1 MLCGKITETAY
12 GKINLTLDVVGRRED
27 GYHLVCMVMQTVN
40 IFDTV
45 TIEASGREG
54 GIRLHTDS
62 SEIPDGEDNLVW
74 KAADLM
80 RHELGIKDELDITL
94 TKRIPVAAGMA
105 GGSTDAA
112 AVMRGMVRLSG
123 ADISADRLKELGVT
137 LGADIPY
144 CIEGGTQLAE
154 GIGEKLTGLENVPH
168 AYLVIVKPGISVSTG
183 WVYKAFDSIPAEDVV
198 HPDTPAMLEAI
209 RKGDI
214 AGVAANLRNV
224 LEQQTGAQYPVIGEL
239 ERFLKSFGALGA
251 MMTGS
256 GPTVFSLFD
265 RKEKAENAYHALTA
279 CYPDYQSFLT
289 EFVNEA

>member
-1 MLCGKITETAY
+1 MAYGKVTETAY
-12 GKINLTLDVVGRRED
+12 GKINLTLDVVGRRDD

-40 IFDTV
+40 IFDTLV
-45 TIEASGREG
+45 IEASGQEG

-62 SEIPDGEDNLVW
+62 SEIPAGTDNLVW

-80 RHELGIKDELDITL
+80 RQTLGVTDALDITL

-112 AVMRGMVRLSG
+112 AVMRGIARLYG
-123 ADISADRLKELGVT
+123 ADITAEKLRDLT
-137 LGADIPY
+137 LTIGADVPF
-144 CIEGGTQLAE
+144 CIKGGTQLAE
-154 GIGEKLTGLENVPH
+154 GIGEKLTELDAVPS
-168 AYLVIVKPGISVSTG
+168 AYLVVVKPGISVSTG
-183 WVYKAFDSIPAEDVV
+183 WVYKTFDSIPEESVL
-198 HPDTPAMLEAI
+198 HPDTPAMLKAI
-209 RKGDI
+209 KEKDI

-289 EFVNEA
+289 EFVNES